1 MPHETEPSQESSASN
16 LKSTLKK
23 AGGGEMREKTLFFS
37 GGFTGS

>member
-1 MPHETEPSQESSASN
+1 MPRETEPNQESSASN

-23 AGGGEMREKTLFFS
+23 AGVGGMDEKTLFFF